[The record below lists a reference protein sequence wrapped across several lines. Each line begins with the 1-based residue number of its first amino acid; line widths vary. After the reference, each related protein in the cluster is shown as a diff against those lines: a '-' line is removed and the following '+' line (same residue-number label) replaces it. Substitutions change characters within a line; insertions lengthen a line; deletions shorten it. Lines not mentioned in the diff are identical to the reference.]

1 MSIPTP
7 KVEIGF
13 DITGSNAPLFT
24 LDSPT
29 KGVLNN
35 TQYPLGGQI
44 FYDVTQYLISVSIDR
59 GKNRELD
66 VYDPGLANVV
76 LQNRQRIFDPLYASS
91 PFYGQIIPKRAIR
104 ISYDN
109 QLAFVGVIDDWNFS
123 YSPTGES
130 LVSAAASDAFVYFS
144 NQTLDAQTFTAQ
156 KPGERIGV
164 VLSNASVNWPLENR
178 DLETGLTTIAGD
190 TVTQDTNVLDYLQTV
205 TRSEPGSLFIGRTG
219 NVVFKDRRTSAI
231 SGGVTFA
238 DDGSGITYNQLG
250 IEYGSETL
258 YNEILIG
265 ATGGTAVASSATS
278 QAEYGVL
285 NLTQTGLLIQSAAD
299 VTSLANYLGTK
310 YDQPEYR
317 FKNLE
322 VQLDELTTAQQLQ
335 ILALEIGSVV
345 RIKFTP
351 NGIAPAID
359 KYAEVIQVSHGSNQ
373 TTHTVALGFS
383 TLETAL
389 LVLDDAEFGKLD
401 LYALAF

>member
-35 TQYPLGGQI
+35 TDYPLGGQI

-123 YSPTGES
+123 YSPNGES

-156 KPGERIGV
+156 KTGERIGV

-178 DLETGLTTIAGD
+178 DLETGLTTISGD

-205 TRSEPGSLFIGRTG
+205 TRSEPGSLFIGRNG
-219 NVVFKDRRTSAI
+219 NVVFKDRRTAGA

-265 ATGGTAVASSATS
+265 ASGGTAVATSATS

-285 NLTQTGLLIQSAAD
+285 NLTQTGLLIQSLAD
-299 VTSLANYLGTK
+299 VTALADYQIK
-310 YDQPEYR
+310 QYSQPEYR

-335 ILALEIGSVV
+335 ILGLEIGSVV

-359 KYAEVIQVSHGSNQ
+359 RYAEVIQVAHGSNQ
-373 TTHTVALGFS
+373 ITHSVALGFA
-383 TLETAL
+383 TLENAL

-401 LYALAF
+401 SYALAF

>member
-1 MSIPTP
+1 MSIPVP

-29 KGVLNN
+29 KGVLDN

-44 FYDVTQYLISVSIDR
+44 FYDVTEYLISINSDR

-76 LQNRQRIFDPLYASS
+76 LQNRTRVFDPLFTAS
-91 PFYGQIIPKRAIR
+91 PYYGQIIPKRAIR

-109 QLAFVGVIDDWNFS
+109 QLAFVGVIDDWNYS
-123 YSPTGES
+123 YSPNGDS
-130 LVSAAASDAFVYFS
+130 LVSAACSDAFVYFS

-156 KPGERIGV
+156 KPGERIAT

-178 DLETGLTTIAGD
+178 DLETGFTTITGD
-190 TVTQDTNVLDYLQTV
+190 TVEQDTNVLDYLQTV
-205 TRSEPGSLFIGRTG
+205 ARSEPGSLFIGKNGHVT
-219 NVVFKDRRTSAI
+219 FKDRRTAAV

-238 DDGSGITYNQLG
+238 DDGTGITYNSLG

-265 ATGGTAVASSATS
+265 ATGGTAVATDATS

-285 NLTQTGLLIQSAAD
+285 NLTQTGLLIQSAED
-299 VTSLANYLGTK
+299 VASIASILGQK
-310 YDQPEYR
+310 YSQPEYR

-322 VQLDELTTAQQLQ
+322 VQLDELTTTQQAQ

-359 KYAEVIQVSHGSNQ
+359 KYAEVIQISNGSNQ
-373 TTHTVALGFS
+373 VTHSVALGFA
-383 TLETAL
+383 TLENAL

>member
-1 MSIPTP
+1 MSIPVA

-13 DITGSNAPLFT
+13 DITGANAPLFT

-29 KGVLNN
+29 KGVLDN
-35 TQYPLGGQI
+35 TNYPLGGQI
-44 FYDVTQYLISVSIDR
+44 FYDVTEYLISVSTDR

-76 LQNRQRIFDPLYASS
+76 LQNRTRVFDPLFTAS

-123 YSPTGES
+123 YSPNGDS
-130 LVSAAASDAFVYFS
+130 LVSAACSDAFVYFS

-156 KPGERIGV
+156 KTGERIAT

-178 DLETGLTTIAGD
+178 DLETGFTTITGD
-190 TVTQDTNVLDYLQTV
+190 TVAQDTNVLDYLQTV
-205 TRSEPGSLFIGRTG
+205 TRSEPGALFMGRNG
-219 NVVFKDRRTSAI
+219 HVVFKDRRTTAV

-238 DDGSGITYNQLG
+238 DDGTGITYNGLS
-250 IEYGSETL
+250 IEYGSENL

-265 ATGGTAVASSATS
+265 ASGGTAVASNSTS

-285 NLTQTGLLIQSAAD
+285 NLTQTGLLIQSASD
-299 VTSLANYLGTK
+299 VAALAGFLESK
-310 YDQPEYR
+310 YSEPEYR
-317 FKNLE
+317 FKALE
-322 VQLDELTTAQQLQ
+322 VQLDELTTTQQQQ
-335 ILALEIGSVV
+335 ILNLEIGSVV

-359 KYAEVIQVSHGSNQ
+359 RYAEVIQIANGSNQ
-373 TTHTVALGFS
+373 VTHTVALGFA
-383 TLETAL
+383 TLENAL

>member
-1 MSIPTP
+1 MSIPIP

-24 LDSPT
+24 LDSAT

-44 FYDVTQYLISVSIDR
+44 FYDVTEYLISVSIDR
-59 GKNRELD
+59 GKNRDLD

-76 LQNRQRIFDPLYASS
+76 LQNRQRIFDPLFTSS

-109 QLAFVGVIDDWNFS
+109 QYAFVGVIDDWNFS
-123 YSPTGES
+123 YSPNGES

-156 KPGERIGV
+156 KTGERIGV
-164 VLSNASVNWPLENR
+164 VLSTASVNWPQESR
-178 DLETGLTTIAGD
+178 SLETGLTTVAGD
-190 TVTQDTNVLDYLQTV
+190 TVAQDTNVLDYLQTV
-205 TRSEPGSLFIGRTG
+205 TRSEPGSLFIGKDG
-219 NVVFKDRRTSAI
+219 HVVFRDRRTAAT

-238 DDGSGITYNQLG
+238 DDGTGITYNALG

-258 YNEILIG
+258 YNEILVG
-265 ATGGTAVASSATS
+265 ATGGTATAIDATS

-285 NLTQTGLLIQSAAD
+285 NLTQTGLLIQSATD
-299 VTSLANYLGTK
+299 VGALASYLISLYN
-310 YDQPEYR
+310 QPEYR
-317 FKNLE
+317 FRTLE

-351 NGIAPAID
+351 NGIPPAID
-359 KYAEVIQVSHGSNQ
+359 RYAEVIQVSNSSDQ
-373 TTHTVALGFS
+373 ITHTVKLSFA

-389 LVLDDAEFGKLD
+389 LVLDDTEFGKLD

>member
-1 MSIPTP
+1 MSIPIP

-13 DITGSNAPLFT
+13 DITGANAQLFT
-24 LDSPT
+24 LDSAT

-44 FYDVTQYLISVSIDR
+44 FYDVTEYLISVSIDR
-59 GKNRELD
+59 GKNREVD

-76 LQNRQRIFDPLYASS
+76 LQNRQRIFDPLYTSS

-123 YSPTGES
+123 YSPNGES
-130 LVSAAASDAFVYFS
+130 LVAAAASDAFVYFS
-144 NQTLDAQTFTAQ
+144 NQTLNAQTFTSQ
-156 KPGERIGV
+156 KTGQRISA
-164 VLSNASVNWPLENR
+164 VLSDASVNWPLENR
-178 DLETGLTTIAGD
+178 TIETGFTTIAGD
-190 TVTQDTNVLDYLQTV
+190 TVVQDQNVLEYLQTV
-205 TRSEPGSLFIGRTG
+205 TRSEPGALFIGKDG
-219 NVVFKDRRTSAI
+219 HVVFKDRRTAGE

-258 YNEILIG
+258 YNEIVIG
-265 ATGGTAVASSATS
+265 AIGGTAIVNDVTS
-278 QAEYGVL
+278 QNQYGVL
-285 NLTQTGLLIQSAAD
+285 NLTQTGLLIQAQAD
-299 VTSLANYLGTK
+299 VDSLALYLASL
-310 YDQPEYR
+310 YANPEYR
-317 FKNLE
+317 FRTLE
-322 VQLDELTTAQQLQ
+322 VQLDELTTAQQTE
-335 ILALEIGSVV
+335 ILNLEIGSVV

-359 KYAEVIQVSHGSNQ
+359 RYAEVIQVSHGSNQ
-373 TTHTVALGFS
+373 ITHTVKLSFA

-401 LYALAF
+401 SYALAF

>member
-29 KGVLNN
+29 KGVLDN
-35 TQYPLGGQI
+35 TSYPLGGQI
-44 FYDVTQYLISVSIDR
+44 FYDVTEYLISVSIDR

-76 LQNRQRIFDPLYASS
+76 LQNRQRIFDPLYTSS

-123 YSPTGES
+123 YSPNGES

-144 NQTLDAQTFTAQ
+144 NQTLDTITYTAQ
-156 KPGERIGV
+156 KPGERIAT

-190 TVTQDTNVLDYLQTV
+190 TVEQDTNVLDYLQTV
-205 TRSEPGSLFIGRTG
+205 TRSEPGALFIGRTG
-219 NVVFKDRRTSAI
+219 NVVFKDRRTAAV

-238 DDGSGITYNQLG
+238 DDGTGITYNQLG

-265 ATGGTAVASSATS
+265 ATGGTAVATDATS

-285 NLTQTGLLIQSAAD
+285 NLTQTGLLIQSAED
-299 VTSLANYLGTK
+299 VASIANILGQK
-310 YDQPEYR
+310 YSQPEYR

-359 KYAEVIQVSHGSNQ
+359 RYAEVIQVSHGSNQ
-373 TTHTVALGFS
+373 ITHSVALGFA
-383 TLETAL
+383 TLENAL

>member
-35 TQYPLGGQI
+35 TSYPLGGQI
-44 FYDVTQYLISVSIDR
+44 FYDVTEYLISVSIDR

-76 LQNRQRIFDPLYASS
+76 LQNRQRIFDPLYTSS

-123 YSPTGES
+123 YSPNGES

-144 NQTLDAQTFTAQ
+144 NQTLDTITYIAQ
-156 KPGERIGV
+156 KPGERIAT

-190 TVTQDTNVLDYLQTV
+190 TVEQDTNVLDYLQTV
-205 TRSEPGSLFIGRTG
+205 TRSEPGSLFIGRNG
-219 NVVFKDRRTSAI
+219 NVVFKDRRTAAV

-238 DDGSGITYNQLG
+238 DDGTGITYNQLG

-265 ATGGTAVASSATS
+265 ATGGTAVATDATS

-285 NLTQTGLLIQSAAD
+285 NLTQTGLLIQSAED
-299 VTSLANYLGTK
+299 VASIANILGQK
-310 YDQPEYR
+310 YSQPEYR

-359 KYAEVIQVSHGSNQ
+359 RYAEVIQVSHGSNQ
-373 TTHTVALGFS
+373 ITHSVALGFA
-383 TLETAL
+383 TLENAL
-389 LVLDDAEFGKLD
+389 LILDDAEFGKLD

>member
-1 MSIPTP
+1 MSIPAP

-29 KGVLNN
+29 KGVLDN
-35 TQYPLGGQI
+35 TDYPLGGQI
-44 FYDVTQYLISVSIDR
+44 FYDVTEYLISVSIDR

-76 LQNRQRIFDPLYASS
+76 LQNRERIFDPLYTSS

-123 YSPTGES
+123 YSPNGES

-144 NQTLDAQTFTAQ
+144 NQTLDTITYTAQ
-156 KPGERIGV
+156 KPGERIAT

-190 TVTQDTNVLDYLQTV
+190 TVAQDTNVLDYLQTV

-219 NVVFKDRRTSAI
+219 NVVFKDRRTTAT

-238 DDGSGITYNQLG
+238 DDGTGITYNALG

-265 ATGGTAVASSATS
+265 ATGGTAIANDLTS

-285 NLTQTGLLIQSAAD
+285 NLTQTGLLIQSAED
-299 VTSLANYLGTK
+299 VASIASILGQK
-310 YDQPEYR
+310 YSQPEYR

-322 VQLDELTTAQQLQ
+322 VQLDELTTDQQLQ
-335 ILALEIGSVV
+335 ILNLEIGSVV

-359 KYAEVIQVSHGSNQ
+359 RYAEVIQISNGSNQ
-373 TTHTVALGFS
+373 VTHSVSLGFA
-383 TLETAL
+383 TLENAL

>member
-1 MSIPTP
+1 MSIPIP

-13 DITGSNAPLFT
+13 DITGANAQLFT
-24 LDSPT
+24 LDSAT

-44 FYDVTQYLISVSIDR
+44 FYDVTEYLISVSIDR
-59 GKNRELD
+59 GKNREVD

-76 LQNRQRIFDPLYASS
+76 LQNRQRIFDPLYTSS

-123 YSPTGES
+123 YSPNGES
-130 LVSAAASDAFVYFS
+130 LVAAAASDAFVYFS
-144 NQTLDAQTFTAQ
+144 NQTLNAQTFTSQ
-156 KPGERIGV
+156 KTGQRISA
-164 VLSNASVNWPLENR
+164 VLSDSSVNWPLENR
-178 DLETGLTTIAGD
+178 TIETGFTTIAGD
-190 TVTQDTNVLDYLQTV
+190 TVVQDQNVLEYLQTV
-205 TRSEPGSLFIGRTG
+205 TRSEPGALFIGKDG
-219 NVVFKDRRTSAI
+219 HVVFKDRRTAGE

-258 YNEILIG
+258 YNEIVIG
-265 ATGGTAVASSATS
+265 ATGGTAIVNDVTS
-278 QAEYGVL
+278 QNQYGVL
-285 NLTQTGLLIQSAAD
+285 NLTQTGLLIQAQAD
-299 VTSLANYLGTK
+299 VDSLALYLASL
-310 YDQPEYR
+310 YANPEYR
-317 FKNLE
+317 FRTLE
-322 VQLDELTTAQQLQ
+322 VQLDELTTAQQTE
-335 ILALEIGSVV
+335 ILNLEIGSVV

-351 NGIAPAID
+351 NGIPPAID
-359 KYAEVIQVSHGSNQ
+359 RYAEVIQVSHGSNQ
-373 TTHTVALGFS
+373 ITHTVKLSFA

-401 LYALAF
+401 SYALAF

>member
-1 MSIPTP
+1 MSIPAP

-29 KGVLNN
+29 KGVLDN
-35 TQYPLGGQI
+35 TDYPLGGQI
-44 FYDVTQYLISVSIDR
+44 FYDVTEYLISVSIDR

-76 LQNRQRIFDPLYASS
+76 LQNRERIFDPLYVAS

-123 YSPTGES
+123 YSPNGES

-144 NQTLDAQTFTAQ
+144 NQTLDTITYTAQ
-156 KPGERIGV
+156 KPGERIAT

-178 DLETGLTTIAGD
+178 DLETGLTTITGD
-190 TVTQDTNVLDYLQTV
+190 TVEQDTNVLDYLQTV

-219 NVVFKDRRTSAI
+219 NVVFKDRRTTAT

-238 DDGSGITYNQLG
+238 DDGTGITYNALG

-265 ATGGTAVASSATS
+265 ATGGTAIANDLAS

-285 NLTQTGLLIQSAAD
+285 NLTQTGLLIQSADD
-299 VTSLANYLGTK
+299 VASIASILGQK
-310 YDQPEYR
+310 YSQPEYR

-322 VQLDELTTAQQLQ
+322 VQLDELTTNQQLE
-335 ILALEIGSVV
+335 ILNLEIGSVV

-359 KYAEVIQVSHGSNQ
+359 RYAEVIQVSHGSNQ
-373 TTHTVALGFS
+373 ITHSVALGFA
-383 TLETAL
+383 TLENAL

>member
-1 MSIPTP
+1 MSIPIP

-29 KGVLNN
+29 KGVLDN

-44 FYDVTQYLISVSIDR
+44 FYDVTEYLISISIDR
-59 GKNRELD
+59 GKNREVD

-76 LQNRQRIFDPLYASS
+76 LQNRERIFDPLFTSS

-123 YSPTGES
+123 YQPNGES

-144 NQTLDAQTFTAQ
+144 NQTLDTQTFTSE
-156 KPGERIGV
+156 KTGSRIAE
-164 VLSNASVNWPLENR
+164 VLSDPSVNWPLENR
-178 DLETGLTTIAGD
+178 DIETGLTTIAGD
-190 TVTQDTNVLDYLQTV
+190 TVEQDQNVLDYLQTV
-205 TRSEPGSLFIGRTG
+205 TRSEPGALFIGKNG
-219 NVVFKDRRTSAI
+219 SVVFRDRRTAAV

-238 DDGSGITYNQLG
+238 DDGTGITYNQLG

-258 YNEILIG
+258 YNEIVVG
-265 ATGGTAVASSATS
+265 AVGGTAIAIDSTS

-285 NLTQTGLLIQSAAD
+285 NLTQTGLLIEAQED
-299 VTSLANYLGTK
+299 VDALASYLGSL
-310 YDQPEYR
+310 YPNPEYR
-317 FKNLE
+317 FRTLE

-335 ILALEIGSVV
+335 ILNLEIGSVV

-351 NGIAPAID
+351 NGIPPAID
-359 KYAEVIQVSHGSNQ
+359 RYAEVIQVSHGSNQ
-373 TTHTVALGFS
+373 ITHTVKLSFA

-389 LVLDDAEFGKLD
+389 LVLDDTEFGKLD

>member
-1 MSIPTP
+1 MSIPIP

-24 LDSPT
+24 LDSAT

-35 TQYPLGGQI
+35 TSFPLGGQI
-44 FYDVTQYLISVSIDR
+44 FYDVTEYLISLSIDR

-76 LQNRQRIFDPLYASS
+76 LQNRERIFDPLFTSS

-104 ISYDN
+104 VSYDN

-123 YSPTGES
+123 YSPSGES

-144 NQTLDAQTFTAQ
+144 NQTLDAQTFTSQ
-156 KPGERIGV
+156 KTGERINV

-178 DLETGLTTIAGD
+178 SLETGLTTIAGD
-190 TVTQDTNVLDYLQTV
+190 TVAQDTNVLEYLQTV
-205 TRSEPGSLFIGRTG
+205 TRSEPGSLFIGKDG
-219 NVVFKDRRTSAI
+219 NVVFKDRRTAAT

-238 DDGSGITYNQLG
+238 DDGTGITYNQLG

-265 ATGGTAVASSATS
+265 ATGGTATAIDTTS

-285 NLTQTGLLIQSAAD
+285 NLTQTGLLIQASAD
-299 VTSLANYLGTK
+299 VSALASYLISLYN
-310 YDQPEYR
+310 QPEYR
-317 FKNLE
+317 FRTLE

-335 ILALEIGSVV
+335 ILNLEIGSVV

-351 NGIAPAID
+351 NGIPPAID
-359 KYAEVIQVSHGSNQ
+359 RYAEVIQVSHGSNQ
-373 TTHTVALGFS
+373 TTHTVKLSFA

-389 LVLDDAEFGKLD
+389 LVLDDTEFGKLD

>member
-1 MSIPTP
+1 MSIPVA

-13 DITGSNAPLFT
+13 DITGANAPLFT

-29 KGVLNN
+29 KGVLDN
-35 TQYPLGGQI
+35 TNYPLGGQI
-44 FYDVTQYLISVSIDR
+44 FYDVTEYLISVSTDR

-76 LQNRQRIFDPLYASS
+76 LQNRTRVFDPLFTAS

-123 YSPTGES
+123 YSPNGDS
-130 LVSAAASDAFVYFS
+130 LVSVACSDAFVYFS

-156 KPGERIGV
+156 KTGERIAT

-178 DLETGLTTIAGD
+178 DLETGFTTITGD
-190 TVTQDTNVLDYLQTV
+190 TVAQDTNVLDYLQTV
-205 TRSEPGSLFIGRTG
+205 TRSEPGALFMGRNG
-219 NVVFKDRRTSAI
+219 HVVFKDRRTTAV

-238 DDGSGITYNQLG
+238 DDGTGITYNGLS
-250 IEYGSETL
+250 IEYGSENL

-265 ATGGTAVASSATS
+265 ASGGTAVASNSTS

-285 NLTQTGLLIQSAAD
+285 NLTQTGLLIQSASD
-299 VTSLANYLGTK
+299 VSALAGFLESK
-310 YDQPEYR
+310 YSEPEYR
-317 FKNLE
+317 FKALE
-322 VQLDELTTAQQLQ
+322 VQLDELTTTQQQQ
-335 ILALEIGSVV
+335 ILNLEIGSVV

-359 KYAEVIQVSHGSNQ
+359 RYAEVIQIANGSNQ
-373 TTHTVALGFS
+373 VTHTVGLGFA
-383 TLETAL
+383 TLENAL

>member
-1 MSIPTP
+1 MTIPVP

-24 LDSPT
+24 LDDPV
-29 KGVLNN
+29 KGLLDN

-44 FYDVTQYLISVSIDR
+44 FYDVTEYLVSISSDR

-76 LQNRQRIFDPLYASS
+76 LQNRTRVFDPLFTAS
-91 PFYGQIIPKRAIR
+91 PFFGQIIPKRAIR

-109 QLAFVGVIDDWNFS
+109 QLAFVGVIDDWNYS
-123 YSPTGES
+123 YSPNGES
-130 LVSAAASDAFVYFS
+130 LVSAACSDAFVYFS

-156 KPGERIGV
+156 KPGERIAA
-164 VLSNASVNWPLENR
+164 VLSDPSVSWPLENR
-178 DLETGLTTIAGD
+178 DLETGFTTITGD
-190 TVTQDTNVLDYLQTV
+190 TVEQDTNVLDYLQTV
-205 TRSEPGSLFIGRTG
+205 TRSEPGSLFIGKNG
-219 NVVFKDRRTSAI
+219 HVVFRDRRTTAT

-238 DDGSGITYNQLG
+238 DDGSGITYNALG

-265 ATGGTAVASSATS
+265 AAGGTAVATSATS
-278 QAEYGVL
+278 QGEYGVL
-285 NLTQTGLLIQSAAD
+285 NLTETGLLIQSASD
-299 VTSLANYLGTK
+299 VTSIADILLQK
-310 YDQPEYR
+310 YSEPEYR

-322 VQLDELTTAQQLQ
+322 VQLDELTTAQQQQ
-335 ILALEIGSVV
+335 ILDLEIGSVV

-359 KYAEVIQVSHGSNQ
+359 RYAEVIRISNGSNQ
-373 TTHTVALGFS
+373 VTHSVALGFA
-383 TLETAL
+383 TLENAL

>member
-1 MSIPTP
+1 MSIPVP

-24 LDSPT
+24 LDDPV

-35 TQYPLGGQI
+35 TLYPLGGQI
-44 FYDVTQYLISVSIDR
+44 FYDVTEYLISISTNR

-76 LQNRQRIFDPLYASS
+76 LQNRTRVFDPLFTSS
-91 PFYGQIIPKRAIR
+91 PFFGQIIPKRAIR

-123 YSPTGES
+123 YSPNGDS
-130 LVSAAASDAFVYFS
+130 LVSAACSDAFVYFS
-144 NQTLDAQTFTAQ
+144 NQTLDAQTFSPQ
-156 KPGERIGV
+156 LPGDRIAT

-178 DLETGLTTIAGD
+178 DLEQGFTTLSGD
-190 TVTQDTNVLDYLQTV
+190 TVAQDTNVLDYLQTV
-205 TRSEPGSLFIGRTG
+205 TRSEPGSLFIGRNG
-219 NVVFKDRRTSAI
+219 DVVFKDRRTAAT

-238 DDGSGITYNQLG
+238 DDGTGTTYNALG

-265 ATGGTAVASSATS
+265 ATGGTATAISATS

-285 NLTQTGLLIQSAAD
+285 NLTQTGLLIEDAD
-299 VTSLANYLGTK
+299 DVDALASLLITK
-310 YDQPEYR
+310 YSQPEYR
-317 FKNLE
+317 FKTLE
-322 VQLDELTTAQQLQ
+322 VQLDELTTAQQVQ
-335 ILALEIGSVV
+335 ILNLEIGSVV

-351 NGIAPAID
+351 NGISPAID
-359 KYAEVIQVSHGSNQ
+359 RYAEVIQISNGSNQ
-373 TTHTVALGFS
+373 TTHTVGLGFS
-383 TLETAL
+383 TLENAL

-401 LYALAF
+401 VYALAF